1 MLTNWKI
8 TKTFVSGTFAGM
20 TIVDDLKR
28 HDIQLGA
35 PFEIGKVYGSHITG
49 GFYRVDKVKQVFET
63 PNLESDESVDSIMRN
78 ELSKEEN

>member
-8 TKTFVSGTFAGM
+8 TKTFVSGTLAGL

-35 PFEIGKVYGSHITG
+35 PFEIGKVYGSAFG
-49 GFYRVDKVKQVFET
+49 GSSYRVDKVKRVE
-63 PNLESDESVDSIMRN
+63 DY
-78 ELSKEEN
+78 KG

>member
-35 PFEIGKVYGSHITG
+35 PFEIGKVYGSFG
-49 GFYRVDKVKQVFET
+49 SFYRVDKVKRVFET
-63 PNLESDESVDSIMRN
+63 PNMESDESVDSIMRN
-78 ELSKEEN
+78 ELSKGEN